1 MDLKVPATWPPL
13 QHFSMQSVCAFFAP
27 SYEFDILKKCSL
39 SWGGKVSVLFPA
51 PSTPRV
57 KGPRTPVIKGWHP
70 YTETMKERSQFMLTQ
85 NCTEQLP
92 VLNYVISQIV
102 RSVLYYLKEKRKDNY
117 NVISSSIFYSNNCV
131 MPHFLT

>member
-1 MDLKVPATWPPL
+1 
-13 QHFSMQSVCAFFAP
+13 
-27 SYEFDILKKCSL
+27 
-39 SWGGKVSVLFPA
+39 
-51 PSTPRV
+51 
-57 KGPRTPVIKGWHP
+57 
-70 YTETMKERSQFMLTQ
+70 MLTQ